1 MTSKPATQD
10 HWEQVYGSKDS
21 RETSWFEPSPET
33 SLLMIDRTG
42 LTAGS
47 RAIDVG
53 GGASS
58 LVDHLLQRGFE
69 VAVLDIADKSLAVA
83 RARLGVKAEQ
93 VRWIATDITS
103 WQPTTQFD
111 LWHDR
116 AVFHFLTQHAQRRGY
131 VAALE
136 AALRPGGWLVLAT
149 FAPDGP
155 EKCSGLPV
163 QRWAAPDLAR
173 ELGAS
178 FELVY
183 SEQSLHST
191 PGGASQ
197 AFTWALFRRT
207 RDGDRAATNR

>member
-21 RETSWFEPSPET
+21 RETSWFEPSPKT

-47 RAIDVG
+47 RSIDVG

-69 VAVLDIADKSLAVA
+69 VAVLDIADEALAVA
-83 RARLGVKAEQ
+83 RARLGAKAEQ
-93 VRWIATDITS
+93 VQWIAKDITS
-103 WQPTTQFD
+103 WQPAAQFD

-116 AVFHFLTQHAQRRGY
+116 AVFHFLTQPTQRRGY

-136 AALRPGGWLVLAT
+136 AALRPGGWLVMAT

-155 EKCSGLPV
+155 ERCSGLPV

-173 ELGAS
+173 ELGAG
-178 FELVY
+178 FELVHT
-183 SEQSLHST
+183 EGNEHAT
-191 PGGASQ
+191 PWGSSQ
-197 AFTWALFRRT
+197 GFTWALFRRI
-207 RDGDRAATNR
+207 GA